1 MSFNNILDIKYPV
14 IQAPMAGGILSPQ
27 IIAHIANSGF
37 LANIAS
43 GYLSVNVLQD
53 IITTTKALLTNF
65 QNMIAVNVFIDSPTQ
80 RPQSEYIK
88 NAQIVALEQR
98 LGLNNDNHNIH
109 VNLPQESEYV
119 DVIVENKIPIASCTF
134 GFFSASSVAKL
145 KSHGVNIIGNATNIA
160 EVLYCIESGADAV
173 VIQGTEAGGHQAS
186 FLSGDNLSGEVGEK
200 NTTSLIELLQL
211 IQPVRQQ
218 YPQIAIIAAGGISTK
233 NALECFNNGADY
245 IQLGTAFMMTQESSL
260 LNIAKEY
267 IVNHKTQTTLTKS
280 ITGKY
285 ARGIRNQ
292 LVDIL
297 EQFTE
302 SKTSEDEYPFLL
314 GHFATADLR
323 AQAKNTQNPEYM
335 SLWAGSNTDNLKIKA
350 IDDIIAEI
358 QQLLKT
364 R

>member
-27 IIAHIANSGF
+27 TIAHIANSGF
-37 LANIAS
+37 FANIAS

-53 IITTTKALLTNF
+53 VISTTKSLLMNPYS
-65 QNMIAVNVFIDSPTQ
+65 MVGVNVFIDNTTS
-80 RPQSEYIK
+80 RPQSECIK
-88 NAQIVALEQR
+88 NVQIIALEQK
-98 LGLNNDNHNIH
+98 LGLKNEDSNIH

-145 KSHGVNIIGNATNIA
+145 KSNGVKIIGNATNLA

-186 FLSGDNLSGEVGEK
+186 FLSRDNLSGEFAEK

-233 NALECFNNGADY
+233 NALEFFKNGADY

-260 LNIAKEY
+260 LNTAKEY
-267 IVNHKTQTTLTKS
+267 IVNHETQTTLTKS

-292 LVDIL
+292 LVEKL
-297 EQFTE
+297 EQFAD
-302 SKTSEDEYPFLL
+302 SKAVNAEYYFPL

-323 AQAKNTQNPEYM
+323 AQAKKTQNPEYM
-335 SLWAGSNTDNLKIKA
+335 SLWAGSNPDNLKIKA

-358 QQLLKT
+358 QQLFY